1 MNGKAKFT
9 LILSMVLFPL
19 FGFKDG
25 LTGESKD
32 PQELVALLSNPD
44 GETRAAAAAELRQLI
59 AANPDSKTNDHGEEY
74 WKKRVDS
81 VKVGMKHAEVL
92 KILPPVD
99 QNIPVKGEGQEH
111 VMTWRPDDYWTVTVF
126 YLNPDA
132 VKERPRLHREA
143 LRVWVQPP
151 ADFTGTWVTWHV
163 NGQKSYE
170 SEYRNGFLN
179 GLSLIFYDNGSKLH
193 QQYYIESIPSD
204 TAFFWYPDGRKKSQ
218 GDYTN
223 RKRTGTWIFWNE
235 DGSVDTIEYLVPVGK
250 PAETTRSPN

>member
-1 MNGKAKFT
+1 MNAEYLAIM
-9 LILSMVLFPL
+9 LILFTPQ
-19 FGFKDG
+19 FGM
-25 LTGESKD
+25 TGEREPLSKSIET
-32 PQELVALLSNPD
+32 PSELVALLGNPD
-44 GETRAAAAAELRQLI
+44 SGRRAAAAAELRQLI
-59 AANPDSKTNDHGEEY
+59 AANPDAKTNNHGEEY
-74 WKKRVDS
+74 WRKLVDS

-92 KILPPVD
+92 KILPSVD
-99 QNIPVKGEGQEH
+99 QNIPVQGEGQEH
-111 VMTWRPDDYWTVTVF
+111 VMTWRLDDYWTVTVF

-132 VKERPRLHREA
+132 VKERPRLYREA

-170 SEYRNGFLN
+170 REFRNGMLN

-193 QQYYIESIPSD
+193 QQYYIDSVPSD

-223 RKRTGTWIFWNE
+223 RKRTGTWIFWDA
-235 DGSVDTIEYLVPVGK
+235 DGSVDTVEYK
-250 PAETTRSPN
+250 D